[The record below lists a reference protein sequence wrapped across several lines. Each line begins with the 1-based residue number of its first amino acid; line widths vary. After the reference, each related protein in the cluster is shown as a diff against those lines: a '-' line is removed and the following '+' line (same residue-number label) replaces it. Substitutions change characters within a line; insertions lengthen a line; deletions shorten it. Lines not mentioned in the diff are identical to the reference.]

1 MIAGVTTDS
10 GFIAPAGGVH
20 GTLGDGDAPAAPFTR
35 GGLPHPAMTD
45 TRPSEMAWRNL
56 VICGI
61 IPNTASKLVVLM
73 FTEGFVGGPVE
84 LHLAIRIDT
93 RTQ

>member
-1 MIAGVTTDS
+1 VTTGS
-10 GFIAPAGGVH
+10 CFIAPAGGVH

-35 GGLPHPAMTD
+35 GGLPHPTITVTAMN
-45 TRPSEMAWRNL
+45 EVAWKNL
-56 VICGI
+56 VVCDI
-61 IPNTASKLVVLM
+61 IPNTAFKVVLLI
-73 FTEGFVGGPVE
+73 FIEGFVRGPVE

>member
-1 MIAGVTTDS
+1 VTTGS

-35 GGLPHPAMTD
+35 GGLPHPTITD
-45 TRPSEMAWRNL
+45 TTTNEMTWKNL
-56 VICGI
+56 FVSDI
-61 IPNTASKLVVLM
+61 IPNTASRGVLLI
-73 FTEGFVGGPVE
+73 FIEGFVRGRVE
-84 LHLAIRIDT
+84 LDLAIRIDT